1 MTSLPEAAGAVTA
14 APRKRRFP
22 IQGTDLILLGLG
34 VASTM
39 ALTITTGGNLLQPA
53 TTRAVLQFLAVPIVI
68 GLSQMVVLAVGQ
80 MNLSVGVLTGLSAI
94 ISASLM
100 VDGGVTPW
108 LAVPAAVA
116 VGIVAGLINGLLV
129 VATRINGFIVTLAT
143 MTVIAGLRY
152 GVNGTGTYQGYSD
165 GLVDFGGSSV
175 AGLPVVF
182 IIAVLVGSTA
192 LLVTRPSSSS
202 SPCWSL
208 WPWPSTFGA
217 RSRADTCSPAVA
229 TRSQPGSPASPMTRA
244 LSWRTPCRVC
254 WPELLAYWS

>member
-34 VASTM
+34 VASTI

-100 VDGGVTPW
+100 VDGG
-108 LAVPAAVA
+108 
-116 VGIVAGLINGLLV
+116 
-129 VATRINGFIVTLAT
+129 F
-143 MTVIAGLRY
+143 LR
-152 GVNGTGTYQGYSD
+152 
-165 GLVDFGGSSV
+165 
-175 AGLPVVF
+175 
-182 IIAVLVGSTA
+182 
-192 LLVTRPSSSS
+192 
-202 SPCWSL
+202 
-208 WPWPSTFGA
+208 
-217 RSRADTCSPAVA
+217 RSRSGSWPA
-229 TRSQPGSPASPMTRA
+229 
-244 LSWRTPCRVC
+244 
-254 WPELLAYWS
+254 